1 MAKAGGARKAGAGK
15 KIKPKSKVKAA
26 APAKR
31 KAAAKAKPAQKPKAA
46 VAAYDPLIEA
56 LNTSPIGA
64 AISRLSDGVILRANT
79 AIEQFFRLP
88 RGRAVGLSTADFFVD
103 PQERQQLIALVREHG
118 GVTRFS
124 LSLRSSDGKPR
135 LSFITNRL
143 IQYQGEPAILTWVED
158 QSEVQR
164 KEDTLEFTAK
174 QVELV
179 NRIAAIAN
187 RAVNF
192 YDALR
197 QGAAEIGAFLGW
209 PIRLVYRLA
218 HGENERLEIA
228 TFALAKDLF
237 ADQSVKSAVLGKSF
251 TRGEDLPG
259 RVLETGASV
268 WIEDVSTDPA
278 LTRFAKT
285 RNIIASVLAI
295 PIKADD
301 KVVAVLEFMKQIP
314 AAADDLLKL
323 TFERVGSELGR
334 VYLRDQITVALQ
346 EARAEA
352 ESSTRAKA
360 SFLAAMSHEVRT
372 PMNGVVGMVDLVLQ
386 TRLDDDQRSM
396 LQTVKDSGHALIKVI
411 NDILDFSKIDAGR
424 LEIEFRDMS
433 VTKIVED
440 VAASLSPGALQKGLK
455 LVTFVDPKIPETVKG
470 DAVRVRQILSN
481 MVGNAVKFSSAGEVV
496 ITAHHLGGLRGE
508 VQFSVRDQGI
518 GISPQNRRRLFEEFS
533 QADSSTT
540 RRFGGTGLGLAIS
553 QRLTTLM
560 GGEIGVESI
569 LGEGSNFHFTL
580 PFGAS
585 DAKPASRAHT
595 LDGLSILVAARSPA
609 LRDAACGYLEHWD
622 AATSQVADV
631 AGCADACEAAKAAGK
646 PFDVVLIPDVDD
658 QEVAAD
664 LRARFAPP
672 YPRFVIGRDPA
683 HPAEALRRLK
693 EVTLVEVNPM
703 RRATLIAAVAVA
715 AGRASPEV
723 RHVEQPDMGA
733 EISPPAAED
742 ALAQGRLILVA
753 EDHPAN
759 REVLRRQLNR
769 LGFACEIA
777 HDGQQA
783 LEMWKVKPY
792 GLVLTDCHMPAM
804 DGFGLTAA
812 IRKSEVASGRRVPVV
827 AITANVL
834 QGEAE
839 RCLAAGMD
847 DFLPKPVELKVLK
860 AVLEKWLNGGAVT
873 APTDANPAT
882 CAADSPLVLDL
893 TSMRETFGA
902 INDDARDMLRFFVS
916 TIEPL
921 VVKYADEMERSDI
934 PAAYET
940 LHKARGAV
948 ANAGGRELAA
958 IMGDVETEL
967 AAQNVD
973 AARARGQEID
983 PAWRRLVNAIN
994 EV

>member
-1 MAKAGGARKAGAGK
+1 MADA
-15 KIKPKSKVKAA
+15 
-26 APAKR
+26 
-31 KAAAKAKPAQKPKAA
+31 
-46 VAAYDPLIEA
+46 LLEA
-56 LNTSPIGA
+56 LSTSPIGA
-64 AISRLSDGVILRANT
+64 TISRVSDGAILYANA
-79 AIEQFFRLP
+79 AIEQFFGLP
-88 RGRAVGLSTADFFVD
+88 PERAVRASTADFFVD
-103 PQERQQLIALVREHG
+103 PKDRDHLIELVRANG
-118 GVTRFS
+118 GVTRHS
-124 LSLRSSDGKPR
+124 LSLRTSKGKPR

-143 IQYQGEPAILTWVED
+143 IEYRGERAILTWVED
-158 QSEVQR
+158 QSEVQQ
-164 KEDTLEFTAK
+164 KEDTLEFTAR

-179 NRIAAIAN
+179 NSIAAIAN

-197 QGAAEIGAFLGW
+197 QGSAEIGLFLGW

-218 HGENERLEIA
+218 HGEKEKLEIA

-251 TRGEDLPG
+251 ARGEDLPG
-259 RVLETGASV
+259 AVLASGASI
-268 WIEDVSTDPA
+268 WIEDVSNVPT
-278 LTRFAKT
+278 LTRFSKT
-285 RNIIASVLAI
+285 RNIIGSVLAI

-301 KVVAVLEFMKQIP
+301 QVVAVLEFMKQIP
-314 AAADDLLKL
+314 AAADELLKL

-386 TRLDDDQRSM
+386 TKLDDDQRSM
-396 LQTVKDSGHALIKVI
+396 LQTVKESGHALIKVI

-424 LEIEFRDMS
+424 LEIEARDMS

-440 VAASLSPGALQKGLK
+440 VAASLSPVAIQKNLT
-455 LVTFVDPKIPETVKG
+455 LTTFIDPAIPETVKG

-481 MVGNAVKFSSAGEVV
+481 LVGNAVKFSSAGEIV
-496 ITAHHLGGLRGE
+496 ISAHHIEGVRGE
-508 VQFSVRDQGI
+508 VRFAVKDQGI
-518 GISPQNRRRLFEEFS
+518 GIAPAARRRLFEEFS

-553 QRLTTLM
+553 QRLTALM

-580 PFGAS
+580 PFPAS
-585 DAKPASRAHT
+585 DAAPASRVHT
-595 LDGLSILVAARSPA
+595 LEGVSVLIAARSEG
-609 LRDAACGYLEHWD
+609 LRGAAAAYLEHWNAETFQVLSIADCVAACQD
-622 AATSQVADV
+622 AQQR
-631 AGCADACEAAKAAGK
+631 GK
-646 PFDVVLIPDVDD
+646 TFDIILIPEVDD
-658 QEVAAD
+658 QAGIAD

-683 HPAEALRRLK
+683 HPAESLRRLA
-693 EVTLVEVNPM
+693 EVTLVDVNPM
-703 RRATLIAAVAVA
+703 RRSALIGAIAVA

-723 RHVEQPDMGA
+723 RHVEQPDTSLDA
-733 EISPPAAED
+733 QAPTID
-742 ALAQGRLILVA
+742 QALAQGRLVLVA

-777 HDGQQA
+777 HDGAQA
-783 LEMWKVKPY
+783 LAMSKEKAY
-792 GLVLTDCHMPAM
+792 GLILTDCHMPTM

-812 IRKSEVASGRRVPVV
+812 VRKAEAASGRRIPIV

-847 DFLPKPVELKVLK
+847 DFLPKPVELKILK
-860 AVLEKWLNGGAVT
+860 GVLEKWLSGAVSPVADAA
-873 APTDANPAT
+873 APAAPGTPA
-882 CAADSPLVLDL
+882 VLDL
-893 TSMRETFGA
+893 SNMRETFGA
-902 INDDARDMLRFFVS
+902 INDDVREMLRFFVT
-916 TIEPL
+916 TIAPL
-921 VVKYADEMERSDI
+921 VTKYEAEMERSEF
-934 PAAYET
+934 PAAFET
-940 LHKARGAV
+940 IHKARGAV

-958 IMGDVETEL
+958 IMGDVEL
-967 AAQNVD
+967 ALADQRID
-973 AARARGQEID
+973 AARARSQEIA
-983 PAWRRLVNAIN
+983 PAWQRLIRAIN